1 MFAADGLAEGVRLG
15 SNVLRRFI
23 EFFAAK
29 EGAAVIGDKLRT
41 VAKAARRPKS

>member
-1 MFAADGLAEGVRLG
+1 MFAADGLAEGVQLG
-15 SNVLRRFI
+15 SNELRYFLQ
-23 EFFAAK
+23 FFATK